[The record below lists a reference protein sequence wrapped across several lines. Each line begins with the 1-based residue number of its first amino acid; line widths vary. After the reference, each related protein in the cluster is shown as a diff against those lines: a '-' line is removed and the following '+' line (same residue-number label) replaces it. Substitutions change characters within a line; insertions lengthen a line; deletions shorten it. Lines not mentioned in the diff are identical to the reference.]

1 MQEAWKAPHPGDDD
15 NQGNIQGGDYCDDT
29 DDDGGN
35 GGSDCDLAT
44 FTQTGQRAP
53 PSQTPHPGQQIS

>member
-1 MQEAWKAPHPGDDD
+1 MMTIRKSD
-15 NQGNIQGGDYCDDT
+15 QGAAHCDDA

-53 PSQTPHPGQQIS
+53 PLQTPHPGQKIS